1 MAAEVRAAGHF
12 DKVIIDQV
20 IHLLHKEEAAGVEH
34 RDRGQNRKKKSNDL
48 EDLGHSINKSG
59 KATTRLGK
67 EQSQLQDEISSLNLK
82 LCPLRRTCRIA
93 CQCET
98 QSPASLENSK
108 RRSSFSCQ
116 KLRFCSINAE
126 AREAISWEHPNCNC
140 QPENRRNNDH
150 DQFSYEHE
158 SWH

>member
-1 MAAEVRAAGHF
+1 MLSTEIEAKIVR
-12 DKVIIDQV
+12 
-20 IHLLHKEEAAGVEH
+20 
-34 RDRGQNRKKKSNDL
+34 KKSNDL

-82 LCPLRRTCRIA
+82 LCPLRRTCKIA

-108 RRSSFSCQ
+108 RRSSFSGQ

-126 AREAISWEHPNCNC
+126 VREAISWEHPNCNG
-140 QPENRRNNDH
+140 QPEKRRKNDH
-150 DQFSYEHE
+150 DQFSYAHMHLKLPQSDKTHE
-158 SWH
+158 I